1 MSLTS
6 VHHFKY
12 LSYAHL
18 TKYKEKKDV
27 SKYSIFL
34 YYTVC
39 KTSMTAFGNHVLKTI
54 EYMYPNFFKKMPN
67 WSLSGW
73 PTFFP

>member
-6 VHHFKY
+6 IHHFKY
-12 LSYAHL
+12 LSHVHL
-18 TKYKEKKDV
+18 TKYTEKKDV

-39 KTSMTAFGNHVLKTI
+39 KTSMTAFGNH

-67 WSLSGW
+67 WSLS
-73 PTFFP
+73 